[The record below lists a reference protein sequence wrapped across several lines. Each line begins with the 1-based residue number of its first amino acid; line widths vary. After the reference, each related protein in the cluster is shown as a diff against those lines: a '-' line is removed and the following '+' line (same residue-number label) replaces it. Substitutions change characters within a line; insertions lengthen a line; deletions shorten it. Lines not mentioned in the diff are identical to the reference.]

1 MGESKY
7 SKLLTAILI
16 IVVAGVL
23 ILLGFLGFDVYRKFA
38 TEKEIAKVIEDYDTA
53 LNIVE
58 SDNYNDNANTN
69 IELPDIA
76 TEPSQNTTTSDGE
89 TSSQRPTKVQYEG
102 YNVEGKIEIPVINLK
117 YPILEK
123 TTPSSIETAVAI
135 MYSAN
140 GLNQPGNTV
149 IAGHNYRNGSF
160 FGNNDKLKV
169 GDKVYITDNS
179 GTKIKYNIYN
189 IYETSADDSDFIMRE
204 TNGKREISL
213 STCTDNSK
221 ARLIIWAVE
230 E

>member
-1 MGESKY
+1 MEEKKY
-7 SKLLTAILI
+7 GKVLTIILI
-16 IVVAGVL
+16 IVVIGVL
-23 ILLGFLGFDVYRKFA
+23 ILLGFLGIDVYQKFA
-38 TEKEIAKVIEDYDTA
+38 IDKEVGKVMDDYDTA
-53 LNIVE
+53 LNNINNIVTDTE
-58 SDNYNDNANTN
+58 ENT
-69 IELPDIA
+69 ELPDIIA
-76 TEPSQNTTTSDGE
+76 NTTEDTTNSDNG
-89 TSSQRPTKVQYEG
+89 SSERPTDKVQYKG
-102 YNVEGKIEIPVINLK
+102 YNVEGKIEIPAINLK

-123 TTPSSIETAVAI
+123 TTPSSIEAAVAI

-189 IYETSADDSDFIMRE
+189 IYETSPDDSDFIVRE
-204 TNGKREISL
+204 TNGKREVSL
-213 STCTDNSK
+213 TTCTDNSK
-221 ARLIIWAVE
+221 GRLIIWAVE